1 MPGDDLPTLAFGS
14 ARSWADWLAQ
24 HHETSPGLWLKIAK
38 REAGTSTVS
47 YPEAVECAL
56 CFGWIDGQ
64 KGALDDEYW
73 LQRFTPRKPR
83 SRWSKINR
91 EKAERLMAAGR
102 MRPAGVREVE
112 TARADGR
119 WAAAYEGPA
128 AATVPP
134 DLARALDENPAAG
147 EFFAALTG
155 ANRYAIL
162 YRIQDAKRPQTRA
175 RRIAQFV
182 AMLAERKTL
191 HP

>member
-1 MPGDDLPTLAFGS
+1 MPDGDLPVRAFGS
-14 ARSWADWLAQ
+14 AQSWADWLAC

-38 REAGTSTVS
+38 RGSGTSTVS
-47 YPEAVECAL
+47 YAEALECAL
-56 CFGWIDGQ
+56 CFGWIDGR
-64 KGALDDEYW
+64 KGALDDQHW

-83 SRWSKINR
+83 SKWSKINR
-91 EKAERLMAAGR
+91 EKAERLMAEGR
-102 MRPAGVREVE
+102 MRPAGVRQVE

-119 WAAAYEGPA
+119 WQAAYEGQA
-128 AATVPP
+128 TATVPP
-134 DLARALDENPAAG
+134 DLARALDENPAAS
-147 EFFAALTG
+147 EFFGTLTG
-155 ANRYAIL
+155 ANRYAVL